1 METGDDAAKKL
12 SRDDGETV
20 IANSANRSKGLM
32 KILRVLEQVDK
43 FEKNLLH
50 RGKLKVGDSIPTSKP
65 AATSKNETLEEP
77 SSPGPPIMDSL
88 RRSYADT
95 FEATLRL
102 LNTLHELDVAH
113 DNEQQVPKVP
123 PWNEEINEHESEVLQ
138 NAETPHPDTE
148 AISSAES
155 HSTTSNNVKRNS
167 SNVYILGFESMMFVI
182 AASHIWT
189 ERESIR
195 ANQLP
200 VSVVSILVGTAF
212 YLGYKLDKRLS
223 VIGEIVEHKNIDQSK
238 SHIKSNNSCSEESAA
253 FTSLTST
260 IASLTRE
267 KLHLE

>member
-1 METGDDAAKKL
+1 M
-12 SRDDGETV
+12 V
-20 IANSANRSKGLM
+20 IANSANRSKGMM
-32 KILRVLEQVDK
+32 KILRVLEKVDK

-50 RGKLKVGDSIPTSKP
+50 
-65 AATSKNETLEEP
+65 E
-77 SSPGPPIMDSL
+77 
-88 RRSYADT
+88 
-95 FEATLRL
+95 
-102 LNTLHELDVAH
+102 
-113 DNEQQVPKVP
+113 VPKVP
-123 PWNEEINEHESEVLQ
+123 PWNEEINEYESIVLET
-138 NAETPHPDTE
+138 ETPHTDTE
-148 AISSAES
+148 AISSAEP

-167 SNVYILGFESMMFVI
+167 SNVYILGFESMMFGI
-182 AASHIWT
+182 AAFHIWT